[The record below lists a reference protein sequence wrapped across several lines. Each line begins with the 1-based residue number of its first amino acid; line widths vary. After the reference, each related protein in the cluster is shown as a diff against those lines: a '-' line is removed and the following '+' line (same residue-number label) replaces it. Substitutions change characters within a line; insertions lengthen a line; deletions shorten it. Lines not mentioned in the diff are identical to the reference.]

1 MSVERKTLAGLEW
14 IAVAKFSSQ
23 IVSWAVTLVVMRLLL
38 PQDYGLMAIVTVVIS
53 VLSNVAELG
62 IGASVIQSR
71 EVTREEL
78 AKISGLITLVSAGVF
93 VAVCAAAP
101 LIAAIYA
108 MPPLR
113 PLIQVAAIQFLISGI
128 ATLPQALAQR
138 EFEFKRLAGVEV
150 GWVLAASLSTLALA
164 WFGAGVWALVIGSL
178 VGALVRMLMLA
189 AQGVVWPSF
198 RLAGVRRFL
207 AVGGAVMFGRMSW
220 QIVYQ
225 ADVIIGARRLG
236 VTDIGAY
243 SVAQQ
248 LATLPMQRIMGVLNQ
263 VALPAVARLQDE
275 KERLR
280 RRLLEGTR
288 LLAAISVPVLW
299 GISAVA
305 PELVAAVLGEKWATA
320 VFPLQVISLVVPLR
334 MISAT
339 YATAGLGIGRAALDF
354 RNNLVTAA
362 VLPAAFFVGTYWG
375 LEGLAASWLF
385 AIPLIFALNFP
396 RVGRALSTSVGDVAR
411 VVWRPALAGI
421 VMYALVIGARYL
433 LADSSDI
440 LRLVALTGAG
450 AIGYLATLHTL
461 DRRIGRDLISLL
473 RSS

>member
-1 MSVERKTLAGLEW
+1 
-14 IAVAKFSSQ
+14 
-23 IVSWAVTLVVMRLLL
+23 
-38 PQDYGLMAIVTVVIS
+38 
-53 VLSNVAELG
+53 
-62 IGASVIQSR
+62 
-71 EVTREEL
+71 
-78 AKISGLITLVSAGVF
+78 
-93 VAVCAAAP
+93 
-101 LIAAIYA
+101 
-108 MPPLR
+108 
-113 PLIQVAAIQFLISGI
+113 
-128 ATLPQALAQR
+128 
-138 EFEFKRLAGVEV
+138 
-150 GWVLAASLSTLALA
+150 
-164 WFGAGVWALVIGSL
+164 
-178 VGALVRMLMLA
+178 MLMLA

>member
-1 MSVERKTLAGLEW
+1 MSVERQTLAGLKW
-14 IAVAKFSSQ
+14 IAAAKMASQ
-23 IVSWAVTLVVMRLLL
+23 IVSWVVTLLVMRLLL
-38 PQDYGLMAIVTVVIS
+38 PKDYGLMAIVTVVIS

-62 IGASVIQSR
+62 IGASVVQSR

-78 AKISGLITLVSAGVF
+78 AKLSGLVMLVSAAVF
-93 VAVCAAAP
+93 AAVCAAAP
-101 LIAAIYA
+101 LIAVIYA

-138 EFEFKRLAGVEV
+138 EFEFKRLAAVEV
-150 GWVLAASLSTLALA
+150 GWVFAASICTLALA
-164 WFGAGVWALVIGSL
+164 WLGAGVWALVIGSL
-178 VGALVRMLMLA
+178 VGAFVRMLMLA
-189 AQGVVWPSF
+189 ARGIVWPSF

-220 QIVYQ
+220 QLAYQ

-305 PELVAAVLGEKWATA
+305 PELVAAVLGKNWASA
-320 VFPLQVISLVVPLR
+320 VFPLQAISLVVPLR

-339 YATAGLGIGRAALDF
+339 YATAGLGIGRAGLDV
-354 RNNLVTAA
+354 RNNLVTAI
-362 VLPAAFFVGTYWG
+362 VLPAAFFVGTFWG
-375 LEGLAASWLF
+375 LAGLSASWLF

-411 VVWRPALAGI
+411 AVWRPTLAGL
-421 VMYALVIGARYL
+421 VMYALVIACRYL
-433 LADSSDI
+433 LADTSDI
-440 LRLVALTGAG
+440 VRLIALSGAG
-450 AIGYLATLHTL
+450 AVGYLATLHVL
-461 DRRIGRDLISLL
+461 DRRIARDIFGMLK
-473 RSS
+473 SS

>member
-1 MSVERKTLAGLEW
+1 MSVERKTLAGLKW
-14 IAVAKFSSQ
+14 IAVAKFSGQ
-23 IVSWAVTLVVMRLLL
+23 IVSWAVTLLVMRLLL

-93 VAVCAAAP
+93 AAVCVAAP

-150 GWVLAASLSTLALA
+150 GWVFAASLSTLALA

-189 AQGVVWPSF
+189 ARGIVWPSF
-198 RLAGVRRFL
+198 RLAGVRKFL

-450 AIGYLATLHTL
+450 AVGYLATLHAL
-461 DRRIGRDLISLL
+461 DRRIGRDLVSLL